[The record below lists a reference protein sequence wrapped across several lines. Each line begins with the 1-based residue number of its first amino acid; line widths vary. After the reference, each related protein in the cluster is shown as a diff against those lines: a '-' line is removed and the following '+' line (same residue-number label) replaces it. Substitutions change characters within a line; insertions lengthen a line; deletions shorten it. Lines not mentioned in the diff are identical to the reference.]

1 MEELNG
7 ILILNKP
14 AGFTSH
20 DCIMKVRKILRMKK
34 VGHTGTLDPNVT
46 GVLPI
51 CLGKATRVAEY
62 ITDVGKEYVGEV
74 TLGWSTTTED
84 PSGETVA
91 TKKVDRAITREEIL
105 SVLQSLTGKI
115 VQTPPIYSAV
125 KVNGKRLYEY
135 ARQGLSV
142 DIPSREVNIY
152 EVELLDDRDIFE
164 GEHISF
170 SFRVSCGK
178 GTYIRTLSV
187 MIGEKL
193 GYPAHMSKLVRT
205 RSASFQIDEALT
217 LDNLVEHAAN
227 GTVQNVL
234 KPIEQAIDHLPQII
248 INDTLMK
255 KVQNGMVLPV
265 EELLVNNG
273 IQSEDGPFAVLNDR
287 GHLLAI
293 YQYHPNKVGLCKP
306 VKVIPQI

>member
-34 VGHTGTLDPNVT
+34 VGHTGTLDPDVT

-205 RSASFQIDEALT
+205 RSASFQIDDALT
-217 LDNLVEHAAN
+217 LDTLAEHAAN
-227 GTVQNVL
+227 GTVQTVL

-265 EELLVNNG
+265 EELLVDNG
-273 IQSEDGPFAVLNDR
+273 IQPEDGPFAVLNDR

>member
-205 RSASFQIDEALT
+205 RSASFQIDDALT
-217 LDNLVEHAAN
+217 LDNLAEHAAN
-227 GTVQNVL
+227 GTVQTVL

-265 EELLVNNG
+265 EELLVDNG
-273 IQSEDGPFAVLNDR
+273 IQPEDGPFAVLNDR